1 MWICGRP
8 HWETPNQTT
17 DSSVGQNTSEA
28 HEPGRRETHVP
39 DHSHSHIFCSRLQD
53 NGPMGLCH
61 RAVRTFPQLRSASLL
76 PPFSSTQ
83 SPLCMSSCAS
93 HTHPSVSVSLYAQ
106 IHTHTHTHTHT
117 VTYGYTLLWN
127 LSWALLYNIFMLI
140 FLSPDSYS
148 CSRCDRGLS
157 C

>member
-8 HWETPNQTT
+8 HWETTNQTT

-93 HTHPSVSVSLYAQ
+93 QTHTSVSVSVYVH

-117 VTYGYTLLWN
+117 QSPMAILCSGTSLGLCF
-127 LSWALLYNIFMLI
+127 II
-140 FLSPDSYS
+140 FL
-148 CSRCDRGLS
+148 C
-157 C
+157 